1 MKTKIFPKIIIL
13 IVAASFILGIGTNKS
28 FKLYG
33 ITGNLSNDYKSKLK
47 MNNSEKDTN
56 KNQND
61 SLADII
67 NSQPDEVIMET
78 SLGNMTIELYPK
90 DAPIHVANFKKLVY
104 NHFYDGL
111 LFHRVI
117 NGFMIQGGDPNTRN
131 GNENTWGTGGPGYT
145 IPAEIKLKHV
155 KGSLAAAR
163 MGDQVN
169 PKRESSGSQFYIV
182 TGQASFLDGQYTV
195 YGEVIEGLDVADKIQ
210 NVKTNS
216 FDRPLDKVVINKVYF
231 AQ

>member
-1 MKTKIFPKIIIL
+1 
-13 IVAASFILGIGTNKS
+13 
-28 FKLYG
+28 
-33 ITGNLSNDYKSKLK
+33 

-56 KNQND
+56 QTRND
-61 SLADII
+61 SLTDVI

-78 SLGNMTIELYPK
+78 SLGNLTIELYPK
-90 DAPIHVANFKKLVY
+90 DAPLHVANFKKLVY

-117 NGFMIQGGDPNTRN
+117 NNFMIQGGDPNTRS
-131 GNENTWGTGGPGYT
+131 GNENTWGMGGPGYT

-163 MGDQVN
+163 TGDQAN

-182 TGQASFLDGQYTV
+182 TGEASFLDGQYTV
-195 YGEVIEGLDVADKIQ
+195 YGKVVDGLDIADKIQ
-210 NVKTNS
+210 NVKTS
-216 FDRPLDKVVINKVYF
+216 SSDRPLEKVIINKVYF
-231 AQ
+231 AK